1 MITRCFR
8 ESAIMPSHKA
18 ILTGYS
24 WNCEPTLVP
33 QRTPIF
39 LTYSFATRWSDERF
53 SAADQKLARYALKQW
68 GDACGIRFLE
78 TRSTSA
84 EITFSWETLFW
95 DSTTVAYAE
104 FPELYTPENCAP
116 GEVLERRAFAGD
128 VVFNT
133 GYKSDL
139 ENKSYMTYVLLHEI
153 GHALGLKHPFHTSPY
168 NRKKLGA
175 ADDHSKNTVM
185 SYDNGGS
192 TVYPTKLGPL
202 DKQAIRELYGSDK
215 SDGKHVSAWSWNKH
229 TETLT
234 QIAKEGAD
242 RIHGTGVQDVI
253 HGLGGNDRLFGFDGD
268 DTLVGG
274 AGHDTLSGSDGDD
287 VFVFDTPLDP
297 LSNVDK
303 IVGFD
308 IFDSIHL
315 AASIFTKLPLGTLN
329 SRNFQ
334 EADEAD
340 DSDDYI
346 VFDDE
351 PGLLY
356 YDVDGSGPVA
366 KVLFAKITGSW
377 SSDIIDLSA
386 YNFQVV

>member
-1 MITRCFR
+1 
-8 ESAIMPSHKA
+8 MPSHKA
-18 ILTGYS
+18 ILTGYN
-24 WNCEPTLVP
+24 WNSEPTLVP

-39 LTYSFATRWSDERF
+39 LTYSFATMWSDERF
-53 SAADQKLARYALKQW
+53 GAADQKLARYALKQW

-78 TRSTSA
+78 TYSANA
-84 EITFSWETLFW
+84 EITFSWENLFW
-95 DSTTVAYAE
+95 SSSTVAYGE
-104 FPELYTPENCAP
+104 FPELYTPENCEP

-139 ENKSYMTYVLLHEI
+139 KNKSYMTYVLLHEI

-168 NRKKLGA
+168 NRKKLPE

-202 DKQAIRELYGSDK
+202 DKQAIRELYGSAK
-215 SDGKHVSAWSWNKH
+215 SDGKHVSAWSSNKH

-253 HGLGGNDRLFGFDGD
+253 HGLGGNDRLYGFDGN
-268 DTLVGG
+268 DTLIGG

-303 IVGFD
+303 LVGFE
-308 IFDSIHL
+308 FLDSIHL
-315 AASIFTKLPLGTLN
+315 AASIFTKLPTGTLT
-329 SRNFQ
+329 SRNFK
-334 EADEAD
+334 EGDRAG

-346 VFDDE
+346 VFNDE
-351 PGLLY
+351 SGLLY

-366 KVLFAKITGSW
+366 QVLFAKMTSGR
-377 SSDIIDLSA
+377 SSGRVYLAASD
-386 YNFQVV
+386 FHVV